1 MLLKFG
7 FNIWFSFMFLIVLSL
22 VVMWSI
28 VVWVLVFKIK
38 WVELVLGL

>member
-7 FNIWFSFMFLIVLSL
+7 FNILFSFMFLIVLCL